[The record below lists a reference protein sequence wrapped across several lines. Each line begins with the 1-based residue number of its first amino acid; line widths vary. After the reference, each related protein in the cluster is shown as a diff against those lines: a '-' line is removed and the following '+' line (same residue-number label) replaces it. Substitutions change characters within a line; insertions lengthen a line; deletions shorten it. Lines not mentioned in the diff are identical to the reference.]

1 MAELTQKERL
11 QPSLLDR
18 LTDDEPHQQQ
28 ESREKRVLSMNK
40 LRQSV
45 VRDIS
50 WLLNA
55 RSLDTV
61 MDLTD
66 YPEVANS
73 VLNFGIKD
81 LSGTSISN
89 ADLGR
94 IERDLQQAIKNFEPR
109 ILPQSLNIQVVS
121 SDEKMNNQAL
131 QFDIEADLWAQP
143 LPLHLYLRSELDTL
157 TGDFKLHDGD
167 R

>member
-18 LTDDEPHQQQ
+18 LTDDEPHQLQ

-61 MDLTD
+61 IDLTD

-89 ADLGR
+89 TDLSR
-94 IERDLQQAIKNFEPR
+94 IERGLQQAIKNFEPR
-109 ILPQSLNIQVVS
+109 ILPWSLNIQVVS

-157 TGDFKLHDGD
+157 TGDFELHDGD

>member
-61 MDLTD
+61 VNLND

-81 LSGTSISN
+81 LSGTNISG
-89 ADLGR
+89 ADLND
-94 IERDLQQAIKNFEPR
+94 IERSLQKTIKNFEPR
-109 ILPQSLNIQVVS
+109 ILPQSLHIQVIS
-121 SDEKMNNQAL
+121 SDDKMNNQAM

-143 LPLHLYLRSELDTL
+143 LPLHLYLRSEMDTL
-157 TGDFKLHDGD
+157 TGDFELHDMGG
-167 R
+167 

>member
-18 LTDDEPHQQQ
+18 LTDDDPHQLQ

-66 YPEVANS
+66 YPEVVNS

-81 LSGTSISN
+81 LSGTSISHT
-89 ADLGR
+89 DLSR

-157 TGDFKLHDGD
+157 TGNFELHDGD

>member
-28 ESREKRVLSMNK
+28 ESREKRVLSMSK

-61 MDLTD
+61 IDLEQ
-66 YPEVANS
+66 YPEVATS

-81 LSGTSISN
+81 LSGTNVSG
-89 ADLGR
+89 ADLTA
-94 IERDLQQAIKNFEPR
+94 IERSLQQAIKNFEPR
-109 ILPQSLNIQVVS
+109 ILPQSLNLQVVS
-121 SDEKMNNQAL
+121 AEDKMNNQAM
-131 QFDIEADLWAQP
+131 QFDIEADLWSQP
-143 LPLHLYLRSELDTL
+143 LPLHLYLRSEMDTL
-157 TGDFKLHDGD
+157 TGDFELHDMDG
-167 R
+167 

>member
-18 LTDDEPHQQQ
+18 LTDDEPHQKK
-28 ESREKRVLSMNK
+28 ESREKRVLSMSK

-61 MDLTD
+61 VDLSS

-73 VLNFGIKD
+73 VLNYGIKD
-81 LSGTSISN
+81 LSGASVSGSN
-89 ADLGR
+89 IAL
-94 IERDLQQAIKNFEPR
+94 IERDLKQAIKNFEPR
-109 ILPQSLNIQVVS
+109 ILPQSLNIQVIA
-121 SDEKMNNQAL
+121 SDNKMNNQAM

-143 LPLHLYLRSELDTL
+143 LPLHLYLHSEMDTL
-157 TGDFKLHDGD
+157 TGDFELHDMDG
-167 R
+167 

>member
-18 LTDDEPHQQQ
+18 LTDDEPHQLQ

-81 LSGTSISN
+81 LSGTNISH
-89 ADLGR
+89 ADLSR

-109 ILPQSLNIQVVS
+109 ILPQSLAIQVVS
-121 SDEKMNNQAL
+121 SDEKMNNLAL

-157 TGDFKLHDGD
+157 TGDFELHDGG